1 MQTEDDSNYVEDQS
15 VRQGAKETDQDAAYQ
30 HGTDLVVIAHRNAF
44 HIDVFAAL
52 SGHRCGGDHA
62 EHGHHDGDS
71 GGSKDGNCDG
81 QFPFQEAEYSAIGDK
96 PGQRPVVLAM
106 PRLEMIE
113 MRAIPSMK
121 TGQMRGIRTQFM
133 NQAGVRYSFFH
144 SIIA

>member
-1 MQTEDDSNYVEDQS
+1 MYSLPFRDIAVAEITQNMDIMTAIPAA
-15 VRQGAKETDQDAAYQ
+15 VRTATATGSSPFRR
-30 HGTDLVVIAHRNAF
+30 RN
-44 HIDVFAAL
+44 IV
-52 SGHRCGGDHA
+52 
-62 EHGHHDGDS
+62 
-71 GGSKDGNCDG
+71 
-81 QFPFQEAEYSAIGDK
+81 PSATSRV
-96 PGQRPVVLAM
+96 QRPVVLAM